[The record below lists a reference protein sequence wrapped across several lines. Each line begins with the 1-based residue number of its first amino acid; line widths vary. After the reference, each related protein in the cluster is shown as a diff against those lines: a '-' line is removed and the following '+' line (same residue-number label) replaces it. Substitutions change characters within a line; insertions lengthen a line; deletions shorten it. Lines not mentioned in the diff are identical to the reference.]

1 MHTGRVSTSMSF
13 EKQNFSHPQAETI
26 FNSLMTVGLERQG
39 DLKTSLSTNLTDK
52 LRDAMYAAVADPNVD
67 DDVSKILLQLI
78 ELQASE
84 WQLSREALVYYYF
97 K

>member
-1 MHTGRVSTSMSF
+1 
-13 EKQNFSHPQAETI
+13 
-26 FNSLMTVGLERQG
+26 
-39 DLKTSLSTNLTDK
+39 
-52 LRDAMYAAVADPNVD
+52 MYAAVADPNVD